1 MLDPAKADVRTLYER
16 DKRLFFAVRLAVV
29 KTSTYLRNPQLE
41 QDLTRAIISIRN
53 VYDPLVSRAT
63 YTLIDIQA
71 QLRPIETTRKAFTES
86 GMKDPAFAPTEA
98 DRQENLRLQ
107 KLMTDEVSSFRDDF
121 LAQYRSIAE
130 QMVALKDTI
139 NAYIYRRIVETDI
152 DKE

>member
-1 MLDPAKADVRTLYER
+1 MPRSSAGSAPRRIFCGEWTKSARRRSTVFDFSMLDPAKADVRTLYER

-71 QLRPIETTRKAFTES
+71 QLRPIETTRK
-86 GMKDPAFAPTEA
+86 
-98 DRQENLRLQ
+98 
-107 KLMTDEVSSFRDDF
+107 
-121 LAQYRSIAE
+121 
-130 QMVALKDTI
+130 
-139 NAYIYRRIVETDI
+139 
-152 DKE
+152 